1 MLDSLEFSP
10 ASPLKRLIRMD
21 KTNRTKDPNQ
31 PREKR
36 RSRVRTSTAAMLNAE
51 GGVEKPKNTS
61 RSRKEA
67 VNQFADLTA
76 VLSKKVVGQPAATH
90 VIVPYIQMFQAGLA
104 PEGRPVGVFLLL
116 GPTGTG
122 KTKTVEALAEVLH
135 GSEKNVLKVD
145 CGEFQMEHEVAKLIG
160 APPGYLGH
168 RETQP
173 MLTQQRLNA
182 VTSEHSNLSLV
193 LFDEIEKAAP
203 SMTRLLLGVLDKG
216 LLRLGDNSTVNFEK
230 SLVFLTSNLG
240 AREMM
245 REINP
250 EFGFQSA
257 RSVERK
263 DLGNKLQSI
272 ALVAVRKRFSPEF
285 VNRIDCI
292 ITYQPLTIESLSTI
306 LDQQITDLQKHV
318 NTRLGNRSFTLEVPL
333 DARRF
338 LLERGTS
345 SEYGARELNRTIHR
359 FLTQPLATLVATN
372 QVDPG
377 ARVRVDVGE
386 SGDKLAIRAQDSEAG
401 AAPANPT
408 VLIVDDNRDLLHFL
422 ERLMADAGWTLLTAE
437 SAGEAKRLVAG
448 RRLDAAL
455 LDYMLPD
462 GNGVELGVEVVRA
475 APNALVIVMT
485 GTILPPEEEALCEEH
500 NFPVLRKPFL
510 ASDVMEQIRSRL
522 APASGVVRA

>member
-1 MLDSLEFSP
+1 
-10 ASPLKRLIRMD
+10 
-21 KTNRTKDPNQ
+21 
-31 PREKR
+31 
-36 RSRVRTSTAAMLNAE
+36 
-51 GGVEKPKNTS
+51 VEKPKATQS
-61 RSRKEA
+61 RSRKPATDPVE
-67 VNQFADLTA
+67 DLTA
-76 VLSKKVVGQPAATH
+76 VLSQKVVGQPAATK

-122 KTKTVEALAEVLH
+122 KTKTIEALAEVLH
-135 GSEKNVLKVD
+135 GSAKNLLKVD

-173 MLTQQRLNA
+173 MLTQQKLNS
-182 VTSEHSNLSLV
+182 VTSEKCALSLV

-216 LLRLGDNSTVNFEK
+216 VLRLGDNSTVNFEK

-250 EFGFQSA
+250 DFGFQSA
-257 RSVERK
+257 QTAERT
-263 DLGNKLQSI
+263 DLTSKLQNI

-292 ITYQPLTIESLSTI
+292 ITYQPLTPESLSAI
-306 LDQQITDLQKHV
+306 LDQQIVDLQSHV
-318 NTRLGNRSFTLEVPL
+318 NTRLGNRSFTLDVPFET
-333 DARRF
+333 RQF
-338 LLERGTS
+338 LLKKGTS
-345 SEYGARELNRTIHR
+345 AEYGARELNRTIHR
-359 FLTQPLATLVATN
+359 YLTQPLATLVATN
-372 QVDPG
+372 QVNAG
-377 ARVRVDVGE
+377 ARVRVDVNE
-386 SGDKLAIRAQDSEAG
+386 ADDKLLIRSQEIREVP
-401 AAPANPT
+401 APAHPT
-408 VLIVDDNRDLLHFL
+408 VLLVDDNRDLLHFL

-437 SAGEAKRLVAG
+437 SATEAKRLMQEHKPN
-448 RRLDAAL
+448 AAL

-462 GNGVELGVEVVRA
+462 GNGVELGVEFLQTV
-475 APNALVIVMT
+475 PQMLVIVMT

-510 ASDVMEQIRSRL
+510 ASDVMNQIRSRL
-522 APASGVVRA
+522 MPVIGAVRA

>member
-1 MLDSLEFSP
+1 MKE
-10 ASPLKRLIRMD
+10 
-21 KTNRTKDPNQ
+21 PNQ
-31 PREKR
+31 PEQKR
-36 RSRVRTSTAAMLNAE
+36 RSRVKSPSEAIVKAE
-51 GGVEKPKNTS
+51 GTPDKPKS
-61 RSRKEA
+61 GQKGSKKAGLDLVE
-67 VNQFADLTA
+67 DLTE
-76 VLSKKVVGQPAATH
+76 VLSQKVVGQPAATR

-173 MLTQQRLNA
+173 MLTQQKLNA
-182 VTSEHSNLSLV
+182 VTSEKCNLSLV

-216 LLRLGDNSTVNFEK
+216 ILRLGDNSSVNFEK

-240 AREMM
+240 AREML

-250 EFGFQSA
+250 DFGFQSGQNA
-257 RSVERK
+257 IDRT
-263 DLGNKLQSI
+263 DLTGKLQAI
-272 ALVAVRKRFSPEF
+272 GLVAVRKRFSPEF

-292 ITYQPLTIESLSTI
+292 ITYQPLTPDALSAI
-306 LDQQITDLQKHV
+306 LDHHITDLQNHV
-318 NTRLGNRSFTLEVPL
+318 NTRLGNRSFTLEVPFE
-333 DARRF
+333 ARQF
-338 LLERGTS
+338 LLQKGTS
-345 SEYGARELNRTIHR
+345 AEYGARELNRTIHR

-372 QVDPG
+372 QVNPG
-377 ARVRVDVGE
+377 ARVRVDVADPPE
-386 SGDKLAIRAQDSEAG
+386 KLNIRALESEA
-401 AAPANPT
+401 APAPANPT
-408 VLIVDDNRDLLHFL
+408 VMLVDDNRDLLHFL
-422 ERLMADAGWTLLTAE
+422 ERLMADAGWNLLTAE
-437 SAGEAKRLVAG
+437 SATEAKRLA
-448 RRLDAAL
+448 LIHKPNAAL

-462 GNGVELGVEVVRA
+462 GNGVELGVEFLQAV
-475 APNALVIVMT
+475 PQMLVIVMT

-510 ASDVMEQIRSRL
+510 ASDVMNQIRTRL
-522 APASGVVRA
+522 TPVSAVRG